1 MPRTLASRHVK
12 RCHGP
17 QRAGSER
24 ALVLAALRGGERAR
38 EDLIE
43 ALRPAIASVARRYRH
58 THGVTHA
65 ELMQEGVVGLLNGLE
80 RYDPQR
86 GVPFWVYASWWVR
99 QAMQQVVAEL
109 SRPMVL
115 SDRALRELA
124 HIKHTRTTLEQ
135 ERGREPSW
143 DELTRAADVPPAHF
157 DGLMNADQ
165 APRGLDEPVGDAAS
179 GARTLGD
186 VLDDPQ
192 AQEAFERVPQKL
204 CAREL
209 PRLLAQLSE
218 REREVVRA
226 RFGIGSR
233 EQTLR
238 EVAGDLGVSAERVRQ
253 IEQASL
259 QKLYVEVC

>member
-99 QAMQQVVAEL
+99 QAMQQLISEV
-109 SRPMVL
+109 SRPTVL
-115 SDRALRELA
+115 SDRA
-124 HIKHTRTTLEQ
+124 Q
-135 ERGREPSW
+135 
-143 DELTRAADVPPAHF
+143 
-157 DGLMNADQ
+157 
-165 APRGLDEPVGDAAS
+165 RGL
-179 GARTLGD
+179 ARIR
-186 VLDDPQ
+186 
-192 AQEAFERVPQKL
+192 EAR
-204 CAREL
+204 R
-209 PRLLAQLSE
+209 
-218 REREVVRA
+218 
-226 RFGIGSR
+226 
-233 EQTLR
+233 
-238 EVAGDLGVSAERVRQ
+238 
-253 IEQASL
+253 
-259 QKLYVEVC
+259 